1 MAKKIITD
9 ILASL
14 SAFLAIPLMKEL
26 LIFMLSMSPILE
38 LRGGLIAASILHMDP
53 VKSYFICVMGNI
65 LPIPLI
71 LLFFDKVLNWM
82 RKGKRLNKIAKKVD
96 KKVEKNRP
104 KIEKYGYLGLILFV
118 AIPLP
123 GTGAWTACLVASA
136 LKLGRK
142 KSSIYVA
149 IGTAIA
155 GLITVFVTFG
165 ILSRFV

>member
-1 MAKKIITD
+1 MAKRIVTS
-9 ILASL
+9 LVGSL
-14 SAFLAIPLMKEL
+14 SSFLAIPFMKEL
-26 LIFMLSMSPILE
+26 LIFILSMSPVLE

-53 VKSYFICVMGNI
+53 IVSLMLCVIGNI

-71 LLFFDKVLNWM
+71 LLFFDKIIEWM

-104 KIEKYGYLGLILFV
+104 KIEKYGYLGLVFFV

-136 LKLGRK
+136 LKLGKK
-142 KSSIYVA
+142 KSFLYTA
-149 IGTAIA
+149 IGTVIA
-155 GLITVFVTFG
+155 GIITFALTFG
-165 ILSRFV
+165 ILARYV